1 MDWQTLALE
10 SIKRFEGCQ
19 LRAYPDPATGGDP
32 WTIGYGTTG
41 PTIKN
46 GLTWTQAQAEAALLE
61 DVRELGRD
69 VQACCKRSLE
79 PYERAA
85 LVSFAYNVGIG
96 ALRNST
102 LLRLLN
108 AGETMKAADQFLR
121 WNRAAG
127 KVMRGLTKRRQA
139 ERQLFLGEQ
148 RGN

>member
-10 SIKRFEGCQ
+10 SIKRWEGCQ

-46 GLTWTQAQAEAALLE
+46 GLMWTQTQADAALLE
-61 DVRELGRD
+61 DVKELGRD

-79 PYERAA
+79 PHERAA

>member
-10 SIKRFEGCQ
+10 TIKRFEGCQ

-46 GLTWTQAQAEAALLE
+46 GLVWTQVQAEAALLE
-61 DVRELGRD
+61 GVRELGRD
-69 VQACCKRSLE
+69 VQACCKRVLE

-108 AGETMKAADQFLR
+108 AGETKQAADQFLR

-148 RGN
+148 RGD